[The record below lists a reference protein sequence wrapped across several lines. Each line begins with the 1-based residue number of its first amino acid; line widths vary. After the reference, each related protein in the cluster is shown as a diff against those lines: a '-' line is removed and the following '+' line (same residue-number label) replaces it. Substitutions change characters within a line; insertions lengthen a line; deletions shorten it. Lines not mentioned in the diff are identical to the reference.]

1 MTQPMRRL
9 PWTDDGRDAYT
20 PQGNGLINT
29 IANAMEASMIATARA
44 DAKRAR
50 DLAEDPDASRL
61 EMRTALRYLA
71 HAVED
76 TALVADLRLERLP
89 ETIAPAG
96 EVLWGSKAREIGE
109 AHRGMIRNDNH

>member
-20 PQGNGLINT
+20 PQGNGVINT
-29 IANAMEASMIATARA
+29 IADTMEASMITTARD
-44 DAKRAR
+44 DARRAR
-50 DLAEDPDASRL
+50 ELADDPGASRC

-89 ETIAPAG
+89 ETNAPAG
-96 EVLWGSKAREIGE
+96 EIRWGNKAREIGE
-109 AHRGMIRNDNH
+109 ALRGAMRNEQH